1 MNFDFDFLYMED
13 INSRCRTRSLL
24 TAKFGGIIRGMIR
37 GEGEIYFIV
46 QKYLFFIFSSRIE
59 RNEGRSTRVGKGE
72 IVSFDGNDSEKNE
85 KKKSRTTVYNYL

>member
-1 MNFDFDFLYMED
+1 M
-13 INSRCRTRSLL
+13 
-24 TAKFGGIIRGMIR
+24 
-37 GEGEIYFIV
+37 EGEIYFIV